1 MKTTATAPRSALPV
15 LLQHPLAIHLM
26 PGGMDED
33 EFQAF
38 CDDVKERGI
47 LFPASLYEGM
57 VIDGWHRYR
66 AAQVTGRELKFIEYT
81 GDDPAGYIAA
91 VNVHRRKL
99 SSLQRA
105 LVGARL
111 HLEHGM
117 TQRAACKKLGIS
129 NEVLSM
135 VLKVLSTGNAVLV
148 KRIETDTEFTRGLL
162 REELADMG
170 MARSKHTSDT
180 PPPPNSIFAMGASMK
195 ADPEPEPGVEDLI
208 GTVSATPDLSV
219 GKGLAASK
227 TAAKKPHTVEAAPH
241 LAVLEAF
248 RALTDSEKGAFLMAV
263 GAALVT
269 APEAPAPKKQRKTR

>member
-1 MKTTATAPRSALPV
+1 MKTTLVPSQRAALPE
-15 LLQHPLAIHLM
+15 LTQHPLATHLM
-26 PGGMDED
+26 PGGMDD
-33 EFQAF
+33 NEFQAF

-47 LFPASLYEGM
+47 LFPASLYEGK

-81 GDDPAGYIAA
+81 GNDPAGYIAA

-117 TQRAACKKLGIS
+117 TQRIACKKLGIS

-135 VLKVLSTGNAVLV
+135 VLKAVTTRNAVLV
-148 KRIETDTEFTRGLL
+148 RRIETDTEFTRGLL

-170 MARSKHTSDT
+170 MARSKHTPEV
-180 PPPPNSIFAMGASMK
+180 PPAPNSVFALGASM
-195 ADPEPEPGVEDLI
+195 AAEPAPSDEDLI
-208 GTVSATPDLSV
+208 GTVPTTPDLTV

-227 TAAKKPHTVEAAPH
+227 AAAKKPVTVEAPPH
-241 LAVLEAF
+241 VAVLNAF
-248 RALTDSEKGAFLMAV
+248 RALTDAEKGAFLMAV
-263 GAALVT
+263 GATLIGSQ
-269 APEAPAPKKQRKTR
+269 PPDAPKKQRKPR

>member
-1 MKTTATAPRSALPV
+1 MKTAPTPAQRAALPE
-15 LLQHPLAIHLM
+15 LLQHPLATHLM
-26 PGGMDED
+26 PGGMDEN

-47 LFPASLYEGM
+47 LFPASLYEGK

-66 AAQVTGRELKFIEYT
+66 ASKVTGRALTFIEYT

-111 HLEHGM
+111 HLEHDM

-129 NEVLSM
+129 NEVLTL
-135 VLKVLSTGNAVLV
+135 VLKVLSTRNAVLV

-170 MARSKHTSDT
+170 MARSKHTPDT
-180 PPPPNSIFAMGASMK
+180 PPVPNSVFALGTSMA
-195 ADPEPEPGVEDLI
+195 ADPEPEVEDLI
-208 GTVSATPDLSV
+208 GTVPTTPDLTV

-227 TAAKKPHTVEAAPH
+227 AAAKKPHTVEAAPH

-248 RALTDSEKGAFLMAV
+248 RALTDSEKGAFLIAV
-263 GAALVT
+263 GAALIT
-269 APEAPAPKKQRKTR
+269 APEAPALKKQRKTR

>member
-1 MKTTATAPRSALPV
+1 MKTAPAPAQRAALPE

-26 PGGMDED
+26 PGGMDEN

-66 AAQVTGRELKFIEYT
+66 ASKVTGRALTFIEYT

-129 NEVLSM
+129 NEVLTL

-170 MARSKHTSDT
+170 MARSKHTPGA
-180 PPPPNSIFAMGASMK
+180 PPVPNSVFALGTSLA
-195 ADPEPEPGVEDLI
+195 ADPEPGVGDLI
-208 GTVSATPDLSV
+208 GTVPATPDLTA

-227 TAAKKPHTVEAAPH
+227 AAAKKPHTVEAAPH

-248 RALTDSEKGAFLMAV
+248 RALTDSEKGAFLAAA
-263 GAALVT
+263 GAALIT

>member
-1 MKTTATAPRSALPV
+1 MKTAPAPAQRAALPE

-26 PGGMDED
+26 PGGMDEN

-47 LFPASLYEGM
+47 LFPASLYEGK

-66 AAQVTGRELKFIEYT
+66 ASKVTGRALTFIEYT

-129 NEVLSM
+129 NEVLTL

-170 MARSKHTSDT
+170 MARSKHTPDT
-180 PPPPNSIFAMGASMK
+180 PPVPNSVFALGASLA
-195 ADPEPEPGVEDLI
+195 ADPEPEVEDLI
-208 GTVSATPDLSV
+208 GTVPATPDLTV

-227 TAAKKPHTVEAAPH
+227 AAAKKPHTVEAPPH
-241 LAVLEAF
+241 LAVLDAF
-248 RALTDSEKGAFLMAV
+248 RALTDPEKGAFLVAV
-263 GAALVT
+263 GATLIAT
-269 APEAPAPKKQRKTR
+269 PEAPAPKKQRKTR

>member
-1 MKTTATAPRSALPV
+1 MKTTLVPSQRAALPE
-15 LLQHPLAIHLM
+15 LTQHPLAIHLM
-26 PGGMDED
+26 PGGMDD
-33 EFQAF
+33 NEFQAF

-47 LFPASLYEGM
+47 LFPASLYEGK

-81 GDDPAGYIAA
+81 GNDPAGYIAA

-117 TQRAACKKLGIS
+117 TQRIACKKLGIS

-135 VLKVLSTGNAVLV
+135 VLKAVTTRNAVLV
-148 KRIETDTEFTRGLL
+148 RRIETDTEFTRGLL

-170 MARSKHTSDT
+170 MARSKRT
-180 PPPPNSIFAMGASMK
+180 PEVPPAPNSVFALGASM
-195 ADPEPEPGVEDLI
+195 AAEPAPSDEDLI
-208 GTVSATPDLSV
+208 GTVPTTPDLTV

-227 TAAKKPHTVEAAPH
+227 AAAKKPVTVEAPPH
-241 LAVLEAF
+241 VAVLNAF
-248 RALTDSEKGAFLMAV
+248 RALTDAEKGAFLMAV
-263 GAALVT
+263 GATLIGSQL
-269 APEAPAPKKQRKTR
+269 PDAPKKQRKPR

>member
-1 MKTTATAPRSALPV
+1 MKTTLVSSQRAALPE
-15 LLQHPLAIHLM
+15 LTQHPLAIHLM
-26 PGGMDED
+26 PGGMDD
-33 EFQAF
+33 NEFQAF

-47 LFPASLYEGM
+47 LFPASLYEGK

-81 GDDPAGYIAA
+81 GNDPAGYIAA

-117 TQRAACKKLGIS
+117 TQRIACKKLGIS

-135 VLKVLSTGNAVLV
+135 VLKAVTTRNAVLV
-148 KRIETDTEFTRGLL
+148 RRIETDTEFTRGLL

-170 MARSKHTSDT
+170 MARSKHTPEV
-180 PPPPNSIFAMGASMK
+180 PPAPNSVFALGASM
-195 ADPEPEPGVEDLI
+195 AAEPAPSDEDLI
-208 GTVSATPDLSV
+208 GTVPTTPDLTV

-227 TAAKKPHTVEAAPH
+227 AAAKKPVTVEAPPH
-241 LAVLEAF
+241 VAVLNAF
-248 RALTDSEKGAFLMAV
+248 RALTDAEKGAFLMAV
-263 GAALVT
+263 GATLIGSQL
-269 APEAPAPKKQRKTR
+269 PDAPKKQRKPR

>member
-1 MKTTATAPRSALPV
+1 MKTAPAPAQRAALPE

-26 PGGMDED
+26 PGGMDEN

-47 LFPASLYEGM
+47 LFPASLYEGK

-66 AAQVTGRELKFIEYT
+66 ASKVTGRALTFIEYT

-111 HLEHGM
+111 HLEHDM

-129 NEVLSM
+129 NEVLTL

-170 MARSKHTSDT
+170 MARSKHTPDA
-180 PPPPNSIFAMGASMK
+180 PPVPNSVFALGTSM
-195 ADPEPEPGVEDLI
+195 AVDPEPEVEDLI
-208 GTVSATPDLSV
+208 GTVPATPDLTV

-227 TAAKKPHTVEAAPH
+227 AAAKKPHTVEAPPH

-248 RALTDSEKGAFLMAV
+248 RALTAEEQAAFLFAV
-263 GAALVT
+263 GATTTSEPPVVT
-269 APEAPAPKKQRKTR
+269 PKKQRKTR

>member
-1 MKTTATAPRSALPV
+1 MKTTLVPSQRAALPE
-15 LLQHPLAIHLM
+15 LTQHPLAIHLM
-26 PGGMDED
+26 PGGMDD
-33 EFQAF
+33 NEFQAF

-47 LFPASLYEGM
+47 LFPASLYEGK

-81 GDDPAGYIAA
+81 GNDPAGYIAA

-117 TQRAACKKLGIS
+117 TQRIACKKLGIS

-170 MARSKHTSDT
+170 MARSKHVPDT
-180 PPPPNSIFAMGASMK
+180 PLAPNSVFALGASM
-195 ADPEPEPGVEDLI
+195 AAEPAPSDEDLI
-208 GTVSATPDLSV
+208 GTVPTTPDLTV

-227 TAAKKPHTVEAAPH
+227 AAAKKPITVDAPPH
-241 LAVLEAF
+241 LAVLAAF

-263 GAALVT
+263 GATLLT
-269 APEAPAPKKQRKTR
+269 PEAPAPKKQRKPR

>member
-1 MKTTATAPRSALPV
+1 MKTAPAPAQRAALPE

-26 PGGMDED
+26 PGGMDEN

-47 LFPASLYEGM
+47 LFPASLYEGK

-66 AAQVTGRELKFIEYT
+66 ASKVTGRALTFIEYT

-129 NEVLSM
+129 NEVLTL

-170 MARSKHTSDT
+170 MARSKHTPDT
-180 PPPPNSIFAMGASMK
+180 PPVPNSVFALGASLA
-195 ADPEPEPGVEDLI
+195 ADPGPEVEDLI
-208 GTVSATPDLSV
+208 GTVPATPDLTV

-227 TAAKKPHTVEAAPH
+227 AAAKKPVTVETPPH
-241 LAVLEAF
+241 VAVLNAF
-248 RALTDSEKGAFLMAV
+248 RALTDAEKGAFLVAV
-263 GAALVT
+263 GAALIAT
-269 APEAPAPKKQRKTR
+269 PEAPAPKKQRKTR

>member
-1 MKTTATAPRSALPV
+1 MKTTLVPSQRAALPE
-15 LLQHPLAIHLM
+15 LTQHPLAIHLM
-26 PGGMDED
+26 PGGMDD
-33 EFQAF
+33 NEFQAF

-47 LFPASLYEGM
+47 LFPASLYEGK

-81 GDDPAGYIAA
+81 GNDPAGYIAA

-117 TQRAACKKLGIS
+117 TQRIACKKLGIS

-135 VLKVLSTGNAVLV
+135 VLKAVTTGNAVLV

-170 MARSKHTSDT
+170 MARSKHAPDT
-180 PPPPNSIFAMGASMK
+180 PLAPNSVFALGAAMA
-195 ADPEPEPGVEDLI
+195 ADPVPEAEDLI
-208 GTVSATPDLSV
+208 GAAPAAPDLTV

-227 TAAKKPHTVEAAPH
+227 AAAKKPITVDAPPH
-241 LAVLEAF
+241 LAVLAAF
-248 RALTDSEKGAFLMAV
+248 RALTDAEKGAFLMAV
-263 GAALVT
+263 GATLIGSQL
-269 APEAPAPKKQRKTR
+269 PDAPKKQRKPR

>member
-1 MKTTATAPRSALPV
+1 MKTTLVPSQRAALPE
-15 LLQHPLAIHLM
+15 LTQHPLAIHLM
-26 PGGMDED
+26 PGGMDD
-33 EFQAF
+33 NEFQAF

-47 LFPASLYEGM
+47 LFPASLYEGK

-81 GDDPAGYIAA
+81 GNDPAGYIAA

-117 TQRAACKKLGIS
+117 TQRIACKKLGIS

-135 VLKVLSTGNAVLV
+135 VLKAVTTRNAVLV
-148 KRIETDTEFTRGLL
+148 RRIETDTEFTRGLL

-170 MARSKHTSDT
+170 MARSKHTPEV
-180 PPPPNSIFAMGASMK
+180 PPAPNSVFALGASM
-195 ADPEPEPGVEDLI
+195 AAEPAPSDEDLI
-208 GTVSATPDLSV
+208 GTVPTTPDLTV

-227 TAAKKPHTVEAAPH
+227 AAAKKPVTVEAPPH
-241 LAVLEAF
+241 VAVLNAF
-248 RALTDSEKGAFLMAV
+248 RALTDAEKGAFLMAV
-263 GAALVT
+263 GATLIGSQL
-269 APEAPAPKKQRKTR
+269 PDAPKKQRKPR

>member
-1 MKTTATAPRSALPV
+1 MKTASAPAPAQRTALPV

-26 PGGMDED
+26 PGGMDEN

-38 CDDVKERGI
+38 CADVKERGI
-47 LFPASLYEGM
+47 LFPASLYEGK

-66 AAQVTGRELKFIEYT
+66 AAQVTGRELRFINYE

-129 NEVLSM
+129 NEVLTL
-135 VLKVLSTGNAVLV
+135 VLKALSTGNAVLV
-148 KRIETDTEFTRGLL
+148 KRIEADTEFTRGLL

-170 MARSKHTSDT
+170 MARSKHAPDT
-180 PPPPNSIFAMGASMK
+180 PLAPNSVFALGSAMA
-195 ADPEPEPGVEDLI
+195 ADPAPGAEDLI
-208 GTVSATPDLSV
+208 GATPAAPDLTV

-227 TAAKKPHTVEAAPH
+227 AAAKKPITVDAPPH
-241 LAVLEAF
+241 LAVLAAF

-263 GAALVT
+263 GATLLT
-269 APEAPAPKKQRKTR
+269 PEAPAPKKQRKPR